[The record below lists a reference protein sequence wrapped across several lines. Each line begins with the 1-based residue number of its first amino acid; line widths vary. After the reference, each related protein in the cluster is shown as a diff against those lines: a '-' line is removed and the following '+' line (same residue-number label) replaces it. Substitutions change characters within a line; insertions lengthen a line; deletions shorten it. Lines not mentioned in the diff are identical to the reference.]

1 MSTGNKTICIFHTV
15 LAALLLGVILSFEAA
30 AQETGGEGGGEET
43 PQAAPESAG
52 APIVIEEQPYE
63 YYYWPDENLNNFG
76 LSSMGQGTTMG
87 TTPERKSNLEAN
99 PVKPK
104 PTPAPGDEEEI
115 PPDEAIDSGVSVEP
129 GAGRQTG
136 ASGAAFYKWVDE
148 KGELH
153 ITNNIGEVPLEYQ
166 QQIYR
171 QETQAGE

>member
-1 MSTGNKTICIFHTV
+1 MFTGTKTTCLYRALPAV
-15 LAALLLGVILSFEAA
+15 LLLALTLAFESA
-30 AQETGGEGGGEET
+30 AQETGGEVEGEET

-52 APIVIEEQPYE
+52 APIVIQEQPYE
-63 YYYWPDENLNNFG
+63 YYYWPDENINNFG

-87 TTPERKSNLEAN
+87 KTPERKSNLEAN

-104 PTPAPGDEEEI
+104 HTPAPGDEEEI
-115 PPDEAIDSGVSVEP
+115 PADEAIDPGTAAEP
-129 GAGRQTG
+129 GAGRQAG

-171 QETQAGE
+171 QETPTGE